1 MNENGK
7 RILWLYRNKY
17 YDTID
22 DAVAALFLTNPG
34 ANLGSLLD
42 IAEKEII
49 EVYEADIVTD
59 EGEKNAI

>member
-1 MNENGK
+1 MNENGE

-22 DAVAALFLTNPG
+22 DAVAALFLTNPRT
-34 ANLGSLLD
+34 NLGHLLD
-42 IAEKEII
+42 IAEKEIT
-49 EVYEADIVTD
+49 EVYEGDIITD